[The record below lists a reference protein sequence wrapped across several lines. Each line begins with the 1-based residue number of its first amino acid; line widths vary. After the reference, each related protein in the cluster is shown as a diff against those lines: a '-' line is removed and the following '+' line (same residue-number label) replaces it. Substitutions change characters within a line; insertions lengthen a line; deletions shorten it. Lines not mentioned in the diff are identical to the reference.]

1 MLHIHHNTCNL
12 LSHFWVV
19 YNFPKLQC
27 TYCMLNEYSY
37 IYILEYVFISLGYIS
52 RSGIVGS
59 FVEFYQVSFP
69 GKVIIRNYYKKKLF
83 RYTFPKLVSIHL
95 SGLCQ
100 SERWKWSIYKYT
112 ILSFHLSIFL
122 WLAMQWSNIFMLTG
136 DL

>member
-1 MLHIHHNTCNL
+1 MLHVHHNTSNL

-27 TYCMLNEYSY
+27 TYCVLNEYSY
-37 IYILEYVFISLGYIS
+37 IYILEYVLISLGYIS
-52 RSGIVGS
+52 RGGIFGS

-69 GKVIIRNYYKKKLF
+69 GKAIIKNDYKKKLF
-83 RYTFPKLVSIHL
+83 IYTFPKLVSINL
-95 SGLCQ
+95 CGLCQ

-112 ILSFHLSIFL
+112 ILLFHLSIFL
-122 WLAMQWSNIFMLTG
+122 WLAMQSSNLFMLTS